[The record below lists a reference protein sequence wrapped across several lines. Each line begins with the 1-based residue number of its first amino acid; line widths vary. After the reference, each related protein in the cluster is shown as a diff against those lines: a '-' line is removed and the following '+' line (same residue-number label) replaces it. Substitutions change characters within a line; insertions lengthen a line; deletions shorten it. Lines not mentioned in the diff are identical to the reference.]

1 MRKLVQSK
9 KATKI
14 LSNPSKVVHLRKA
27 IREERKSNKTD
38 TGKSGNITVRRVG
51 AI

>member
-1 MRKLVQSK
+1 MQSK

-14 LSNPSKVVHLRKA
+14 LSNPGKVVHLRKA
-27 IREERKSNKTD
+27 VEVERKSANTN
-38 TGKSGNITVRRVG
+38 TGKSGTIKVRRVG